1 MKLYV
6 IGQSTCYGMDLM
18 PGKSGLSLREYR
30 QKYNFAG
37 VLGSKL
43 GYEVVNS
50 SYPMCSLATITKR
63 IAEEYDSINPDLVV
77 VGIPQAT
84 LRGVWDPEK
93 NGYADIL
100 QNEYYLPERVVYL
113 NDDLVRSRYK
123 TAVAKEA
130 YQEYKDNIT
139 LERAIDD
146 YQDDII
152 KLQSLLVSKGAKYIL
167 VQIAPIIP
175 NIIDNG
181 YTGVEN
187 PEKRF
192 AKYMHRI
199 NEIDTSKFI
208 RFDEFNVIES
218 MRHLPMGKTGHI
230 LEEGHQQLAELI
242 YDKYIDTYVSKQE

>member
-6 IGQSTCYGMDLM
+6 IGQSTCYGMDLL

-37 VLGSKL
+37 LLGDKL
-43 GYEVVNS
+43 GMEVVNS

-63 IAEEYDSINPDLVV
+63 ISEEYDSINPELTV

-93 NGYADIL
+93 GGFADIL

-113 NDDLVRSRYK
+113 NDDIVRTRYK
-123 TAVAKEA
+123 TEVAKAA
-130 YQEYKDNIT
+130 YQEYKENVT
-139 LERAIDD
+139 LERAIAD
-146 YQDDII
+146 YQEDII
-152 KLQSLLVSKGAKYIL
+152 KLQSLLKEKNAKYIF

-175 NIIDNG
+175 NKIENG
-181 YTGVEN
+181 YTGAEN
-187 PEKRF
+187 PEKSF
-192 AKYMHRI
+192 AKYMDRLD
-199 NEIDTSKFI
+199 EIDTSKFI

-218 MRHLPMGKTGHI
+218 MRHLPKGKTGHI
-230 LEEGHQQLAELI
+230 LEEGHRQIAELV
-242 YDKYIDTYVSKQE
+242 YEKYISTYLSD